1 MGEEEE
7 DDSISSKQDDE
18 SKILVRSHNEHEDD
32 SNERA
37 LEPNVNKDVRSID
50 RSVPAMQQDEAEQK
64 LKRFSSEYDDDDGNN
79 SNIESG
85 SDDESSRVIDDDTE
99 ADGNSINEEKSVVN
113 QLSESDNSDNREEE
127 AINSGDYLDKKVSK
141 VEDTNVEDETSSDS
155 STELKSQ
162 NDFRSHESTEE
173 VKYTKERNSDSDY
186 QSYAMDIESVDNFIG
201 KDDDIVADSDSE
213 DYEAF
218 RVIENEDGIN
228 ENEIDDGGKHEKES
242 GEQVE
247 ADYVNVDARSKME
260 GKDEKEDDANKV
272 KEDEIDE
279 SKDSSQGKDDHI
291 LAGNDGENDVASLTD
306 DEETIMKEREIDTR
320 EDESQSSNVEEDD
333 DSIAESFSEYDDSSS
348 DESFEGRAKKD
359 ISSINRAATAID
371 QDKSESKID
380 NFSTENVD
388 ENNLGREN
396 EDTEANDKDSDEV
409 IRDVKDVDSEEE
421 SSIDGDDHEKKTSK
435 HCDEKECHAIVA
447 RDEDDDSS
455 NGLSESKSREDP
467 RSLDFS
473 GGEMKAKEGNVDSDY
488 SSHCESEESGGSFLE
503 KDEQVIATS
512 DSEHFELT
520 LDDEKDTKMKETAK
534 EEEDDSISSK
544 QEDESKI
551 LIRSHNEHEDDS
563 NERALEP
570 NVNKDVRSIDRSVPA
585 VQQDEAEQKLK
596 RFSSEY

>member
-113 QLSESDNSDNREEE
+113 QLSESDNSGNREEE

-173 VKYTKERNSDSDY
+173 VKYTKERNSNSDY

-272 KEDEIDE
+272 
-279 SKDSSQGKDDHI
+279 
-291 LAGNDGENDVASLTD
+291 
-306 DEETIMKEREIDTR
+306 R

-333 DSIAESFSEYDDSSS
+333 DSIAESYSEYDDSSS

-359 ISSINRAATAID
+359 VSSINRAAA
-371 QDKSESKID
+371 
-380 NFSTENVD
+380 
-388 ENNLGREN
+388 
-396 EDTEANDKDSDEV
+396 
-409 IRDVKDVDSEEE
+409 
-421 SSIDGDDHEKKTSK
+421 
-435 HCDEKECHAIVA
+435 
-447 RDEDDDSS
+447 
-455 NGLSESKSREDP
+455 
-467 RSLDFS
+467 
-473 GGEMKAKEGNVDSDY
+473 
-488 SSHCESEESGGSFLE
+488 
-503 KDEQVIATS
+503 
-512 DSEHFELT
+512 
-520 LDDEKDTKMKETAK
+520 
-534 EEEDDSISSK
+534 
-544 QEDESKI
+544 
-551 LIRSHNEHEDDS
+551 
-563 NERALEP
+563 
-570 NVNKDVRSIDRSVPA
+570 
-585 VQQDEAEQKLK
+585 
-596 RFSSEY
+596 

>member
-50 RSVPAMQQDEAEQK
+50 RSVPAVQQDEAEQK

-127 AINSGDYLDKKVSK
+127 AINSGDYLNKKVSK

-186 QSYAMDIESVDNFIG
+186 QSYAMDIESVDNFIE
-201 KDDDIVADSDSE
+201 KDDDIVADSDSDSE

-218 RVIENEDGIN
+218 RV
-228 ENEIDDGGKHEKES
+228 NEIDDGGKHEKES

-291 LAGNDGENDVASLTD
+291 LAGKDGENDVASLTD

-333 DSIAESFSEYDDSSS
+333 DSIAESYSEYDDSSS

-359 ISSINRAATAID
+359 VSSINRAAAID

-396 EDTEANDKDSDEV
+396 EDTGANDKDSDEV
-409 IRDVKDVDSEEE
+409 LRDVKDVDSEEE
-421 SSIDGDDHEKKTSK
+421 SSIDGD
-435 HCDEKECHAIVA
+435 
-447 RDEDDDSS
+447 
-455 NGLSESKSREDP
+455 
-467 RSLDFS
+467 
-473 GGEMKAKEGNVDSDY
+473 
-488 SSHCESEESGGSFLE
+488 
-503 KDEQVIATS
+503 
-512 DSEHFELT
+512 
-520 LDDEKDTKMKETAK
+520 
-534 EEEDDSISSK
+534 
-544 QEDESKI
+544 
-551 LIRSHNEHEDDS
+551 
-563 NERALEP
+563 
-570 NVNKDVRSIDRSVPA
+570 
-585 VQQDEAEQKLK
+585 
-596 RFSSEY
+596 